1 MPVTVS
7 VQIWVLFL
15 YKKLNKLDLMVV
27 FSHTVTRLYTV
38 HYINAVTSPQPEV
51 TLAYMVLGIQ
61 ADCYCMIV

>member
-27 FSHTVTRLYTV
+27 FSHTVLYTV

>member
-27 FSHTVTRLYTV
+27 FSHTVLYTV
-38 HYINAVTSPQPEV
+38 HYINTVTSPQPEV